1 MFLNLQLLDHLRM
14 NRSNLKPPQI
24 QMLEHL
30 EKQMSSLQQV
40 FINFLKCYSWS
51 NSANIHI
58 CLCLIRLHPMKRQ
71 AAAGGQP
78 RPGLPNGPSA
88 DPFNHHQHHAGP
100 SNGSCSS
107 SPSEAKMENRTDHTQ
122 GPGGGDASNGNVP
135 YLQPNSLPHNRTAAG
150 QPSTNSTWSPSP
162 AEETWKSQQLNT
174 NTQVT
179 DEQTATHSLLD
190 CVVNILLLLLLFS
203 VSLKTSFFFF
213 FTPGA

>member
-1 MFLNLQLLDHLRM
+1 M
-14 NRSNLKPPQI
+14 
-24 QMLEHL
+24 
-30 EKQMSSLQQV
+30 KQ
-40 FINFLKCYSWS
+40 
-51 NSANIHI
+51 
-58 CLCLIRLHPMKRQ
+58 Q

-88 DPFNHHQHHAGP
+88 DPFNHHHAGP

-179 DEQTATHSLLD
+179 NEQTATHSLLD

-203 VSLKTSFFFF
+203 ISLKTSFFFYSRGLKKVLVHVWQVPMENLLF
-213 FTPGA
+213 LLRPLRLLRPPSFPLLF